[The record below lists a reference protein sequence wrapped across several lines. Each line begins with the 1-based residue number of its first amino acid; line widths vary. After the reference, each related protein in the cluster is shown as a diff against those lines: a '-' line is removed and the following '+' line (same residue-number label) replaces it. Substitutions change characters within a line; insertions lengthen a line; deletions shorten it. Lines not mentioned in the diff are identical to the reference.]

1 MIVNKDRVV
10 VVTGVSSGIGHGI
23 ATALV
28 SHQCHVFGRCGSAF
42 SLLRHRVSVYQNPA
56 GGQLGAREGCIAQN
70 CSDAQL
76 SRAELCS
83 CSGIRWRLQA

>member
-10 VVTGVSSGIGHGI
+10 VVTGASSGIGHAI

-42 SLLRHRVSVYQNPA
+42 SLLTHHTSVYQNR
-56 GGQLGAREGCIAQN
+56 GACEGLYCP
-70 CSDAQL
+70 
-76 SRAELCS
+76 
-83 CSGIRWRLQA
+83 GLQCVGV